1 MGIADWKR
9 GYGSGIADCIDG
21 SLFNTH
27 RNVQVD
33 AILLEAESDP
43 VAWLSRG
50 RILRATNRRCK
61 RISTL
66 QADITTGPP
75 LCKARW

>member
-9 GYGSGIADCIDG
+9 GYGSGIADSIDS

-33 AILLEAESDP
+33 AIPA
-43 VAWLSRG
+43 
-50 RILRATNRRCK
+50 
-61 RISTL
+61 
-66 QADITTGPP
+66 
-75 LCKARW
+75 

>member
-9 GYGSGIADCIDG
+9 GYGSEIADCIDG

-43 VAWLSRG
+43 
-50 RILRATNRRCK
+50 RCLVIC
-61 RISTL
+61 RVP
-66 QADITTGPP
+66 DDY
-75 LCKARW
+75 ARS

>member
-33 AILLEAESDP
+33 AIPA
-43 VAWLSRG
+43 
-50 RILRATNRRCK
+50 
-61 RISTL
+61 
-66 QADITTGPP
+66 
-75 LCKARW
+75 